1 MANVPNEHSL
11 STLLDGLKDIDVEE
25 TQEWA
30 ESLEDLIKT
39 HGTERAEYILRAL
52 LKEAGEKGVKV
63 PTLVKTDYINT
74 IPVDQQP
81 EYPGDEELERQY
93 RAWIRWNAAIMV
105 QRAQKKGIGVGGH
118 ISTFAGV
125 ADLYEMGQNHFF
137 RGRNHPG
144 GGDQVFFQGHSSPG
158 VYSRAFVE
166 GVLTEEQMDGFRQ
179 EKTKG
184 ANGIPS
190 YPHPRCMP
198 EFWQFPTVSMGLGS
212 QWAVETLYSGLAQ
225 GIGAEIVFAL
235 LAYRRFNVWVVAAAG
250 ALSFA
255 CEWALE
261 LFLYGHL
268 EKGVLYNAIYLAC
281 GALSGIVLAGVLA
294 WALTN
299 ALAKTGALDRFASGR
314 GARELV

>member
-1 MANVPNEHSL
+1 MGNAKPNEHAL
-11 STLLDGLKDIDVEE
+11 STLLDGLKDVDTEE

-39 HGTERAEYILRAL
+39 HGTERAEYILRSL
-52 LKEAGEKGVKV
+52 LQEAGKKGVEV
-63 PTLVKTDYINT
+63 PTIVNTDYINT
-74 IPVDQQP
+74 IPADQQP
-81 EYPGDEELERQY
+81 AYPGDEELERQY

-118 ISTFAGV
+118 ISTYAGI
-125 ADLYEMGQNHFF
+125 ADLYEMGLNHFF

-166 GVLTEEQMDGFRQ
+166 GKLTAEQMDGFRQ

-198 EFWQFPTVSMGLGS
+198 DFWQFPTVSMGLGPLNAIHQASFNRYLHNHKIKDTS
-212 QWAVETLYSGLAQ
+212 QQHVWAFLGDGEMDEPES
-225 GIGAEIVFAL
+225 
-235 LAYRRFNVWVVAAAG
+235 RG
-250 ALSFA
+250 ALQLAANEKLDNLTFVVNCNLQRLDGPFA
-255 CEWALE
+255 VRQNCS
-261 LFLYGHL
+261 
-268 EKGVLYNAIYLAC
+268 
-281 GALSGIVLAGVLA
+281 GA
-294 WALTN
+294 
-299 ALAKTGALDRFASGR
+299 
-314 GARELV
+314 